1 MRYAPLLRS
10 VAIGLGFMSMLL
22 LPTAAPAQWL
32 GNTDLYLAASE
43 SGTAVFNPRT
53 GEPALL
59 IGVRIPEQIQNSIGV
74 PRGGLRGKEPFDTA
88 PLPIGPHRGMRG
100 NTEGGW
106 DNAWLNTSQ
115 RASPDGIHVTLN
127 LGGQGVLLNANTPRK
142 IRRYPDASMWGFL
155 GPKGDA
161 FAALEFRG
169 SAQTPGGTARFV
181 VRDTASDRVLFSRT
195 FPYVSKGR
203 DRGARSYMF
212 PSAAIEINGS
222 NTGRFLFMRGPGGQ
236 WGKLMVYDH
245 QRREMFDLP
254 YTALSVAVSSDNR
267 LVGIAGSNDDVIV
280 DTDTWQVVQM
290 LKAEAPD
297 KRLAGALEMAGF
309 LDNNRYFVAS
319 PSQQALWLFDA
330 KTGRKLD
337 TMGGGSRM
345 FETHDNGHILAY
357 SGGYGYTLFTTVVDG
372 KLVASD
378 LCPKNDC
385 RPMPG
390 LAGSGP
396 LHLKPDQSGFMVT
409 MSPNLI
415 WHDFKTGQSRKI
427 VLDVP
432 TVQKWLDQHRDAP
445 MGVKCTFFG
454 RACEITMPEL
464 KAIEGERPILG
475 IPEHMKVGDFKPVS
489 PWIEGF
495 CAVLQG
501 GRCRDLVY
509 QYGNKPTMH
518 MAMAFARQLKASGRE
533 DQASPRITESLEI
546 AKAAYRNHVFEG
558 CLERGIPD
566 RCTALADWL
575 SYTGDVDQL
584 EALCL
589 KHLAICDPS
598 AGFIEGDMRQPQM
611 KGGNPMRHIAD
622 RDKFPPWSDK
632 REAQFQ
638 RIARRACIEAIEL
651 SMCRHVPGME
661 LVATYAA
668 NDLSWKK
675 PEARAAWAEYL
686 PKLIERLD
694 AEDRAK
700 GWRLTKITDA
710 QAWARIPPEE
720 REACKPPHAGELR
733 RC

>member
-1 MRYAPLLRS
+1 MRFAPLLRS
-10 VAIGLGFMSMLL
+10 VATALNLL
-22 LPTAAPAQWL
+22 TLLFLPTTAPAQWL
-32 GNTDLYLAASE
+32 GDTDLYLAAGGS
-43 SGTAVFNPRT
+43 SAAVFNART

-59 IGVRIPEQIQNSIGV
+59 IGVNIPEQIQNNIGH
-74 PRGGLRGKEPFDTA
+74 PPGGLRGKEPFDTP

-106 DNAWLNTSQ
+106 ENAWLDTSQ
-115 RASPDGIHVTLN
+115 RASSDGMHLTLN
-127 LGGQGVLLNANTPRK
+127 VGGQGVLLNAIRPRE
-142 IRRYPDASMWGFL
+142 IRRYPNASMWGFL

-169 SAQTPGGTARFV
+169 DPRIPGGMVRFV

-203 DRGARSYMF
+203 DRGARSYMY

-254 YTALSVAVSSDNR
+254 YAALSVAVSSDDR

-280 DTDTWQVVQM
+280 DTDTWQVVRM
-290 LKAEAPD
+290 LKAETPD

-309 LDNNRYFVAS
+309 LHDNRYFVAS
-319 PSQQALWLFDA
+319 PSQQALWLFDV

-337 TMGGGSRM
+337 SIGGGSRM
-345 FETHDNGHILAY
+345 FETHDNILAY
-357 SGGYGYTLFTTVVDG
+357 SGGYGHALFTTVVDG
-372 KLVASD
+372 KFAASD
-378 LCPKNDC
+378 LCSKEHC

-427 VLDVP
+427 VLDAK
-432 TVQKWLDQHRDAP
+432 TVRKWLDQHRDAP

-454 RACEITMPEL
+454 PACSITMPEPRATEGTGPISGAPVHWRMMNYRAL
-464 KAIEGERPILG
+464 EPWWQALCEVVEGGTCLFTITRNNGDLQNGLRIADAIDALGPAYRDSAAVADDIRAVRSLFHSIAEDGCIKSQRPTSCGLLA
-475 IPEHMKVGDFKPVS
+475 S
-489 PWIEGF
+489 
-495 CAVLQG
+495 
-501 GRCRDLVY
+501 RLVY
-509 QYGNKPTMH
+509 
-518 MAMAFARQLKASGRE
+518 L
-533 DQASPRITESLEI
+533 
-546 AKAAYRNHVFEG
+546 
-558 CLERGIPD
+558 
-566 RCTALADWL
+566 
-575 SYTGDVDQL
+575 GDINRL

-589 KHLAICDPS
+589 QILQICRS
-598 AGFIEGDMRQPQM
+598 AAVMIAGDIRRPL
-611 KGGNPMRHIAD
+611 
-622 RDKFPPWSDK
+622 RDKGAATKSVKNLKQFGLWTDQH
-632 REAQFQ
+632 EAQFQ
-638 RIARRACIEAIEL
+638 RIARRACFDAIEIW
-651 SMCRHVPGME
+651 SCKYVPPVE
-661 LVATYAA
+661 FVSTYAED
-668 NDLSWKK
+668 DLSWNK

-686 PKLIERLD
+686 PKLVERLEG
-694 AEDRAK
+694 EDHAK
-700 GWRLTKITDA
+700 GWKLTKITDA
-710 QAWARIPPEE
+710 QAWARIPSEE